1 MHQLYSFQFGTVRL
15 SRLGFVAV
23 ARDEPLFIPGFPF
36 DYQSV
41 FSLIQIEPFMLVFE
55 VTFLFLVITS

>member
-1 MHQLYSFQFGTVRL
+1 MGFQSGTGRL

-23 ARDEPLFIPGFPF
+23 ARDEPLFFPGFPF

-41 FSLIQIEPFMLVFE
+41 FSLIQIESFMLGFE
-55 VTFLFLVITS
+55 VTSLFLVITS